1 METIS
6 NNDGDIK
13 LILVKNPTGFNQV
26 LSFLLSE
33 QQPFEIVFLINDNL
47 ADGTDIS
54 WLWDVDF
61 ETLIKIEE
69 RIKSVYV
76 GGKRAEDIAVRLK
89 YSGFNKNK
97 IIILKDL
104 NILLNNT
111 LLKSGNPYNLY
122 ILPTYTAML
131 EARKILKKKFKLKE
145 FWK

>member
-1 METIS
+1 MM
-6 NNDGDIK
+6 
-13 LILVKNPTGFNQV
+13 LI
-26 LSFLLSE
+26 
-33 QQPFEIVFLINDNL
+33 
-47 ADGTDIS
+47 
-54 WLWDVDF
+54 
-61 ETLIKIEE
+61 
-69 RIKSVYV
+69 
-76 GGKRAEDIAVRLK
+76 
-89 YSGFNKNK
+89 KNK